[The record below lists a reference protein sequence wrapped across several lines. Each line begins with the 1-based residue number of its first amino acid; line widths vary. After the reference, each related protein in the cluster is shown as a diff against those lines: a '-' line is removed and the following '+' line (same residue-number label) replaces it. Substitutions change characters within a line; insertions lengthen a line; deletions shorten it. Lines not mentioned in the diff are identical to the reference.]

1 MGAVIDENAANRLGA
16 AIDQAKNRSGHKLLV
31 GGSVDTE
38 TGWFEPTVI
47 VAEDPDSALMQKEF
61 FGPLLAVHV
70 YDDADWESVLKIAN
84 RTSEYALTCSIFA
97 TDRSAVGQALDALRD
112 AAGMTYVNDKPTG
125 ALIGRQSFGGGRGS
139 GTNDKAGS
147 PLLLQRFVNARF
159 VKENFNPSHSWSYP
173 YMGNVP

>member
-1 MGAVIDENAANRLGA
+1 MIDENAANRLGT

-70 YDDADWESVLKIAN
+70 YDDADWDTRAEDVSTAPAS
-84 RTSEYALTCSIFA
+84 T
-97 TDRSAVGQALDALRD
+97 
-112 AAGMTYVNDKPTG
+112 P
-125 ALIGRQSFGGGRGS
+125 
-139 GTNDKAGS
+139 
-147 PLLLQRFVNARF
+147 
-159 VKENFNPSHSWSYP
+159 
-173 YMGNVP
+173 